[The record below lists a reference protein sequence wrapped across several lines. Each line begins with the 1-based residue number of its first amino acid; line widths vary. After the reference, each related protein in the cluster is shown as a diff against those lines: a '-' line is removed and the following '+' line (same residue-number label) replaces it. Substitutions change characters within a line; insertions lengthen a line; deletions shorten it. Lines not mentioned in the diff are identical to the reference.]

1 MAPTVP
7 PSDVLTSDYQRFES
21 YEAYKQHMNSAHLRD
36 WLKKYPDDPKH
47 SNLYVEDWV
56 FHDQDEGL
64 AGGFE
69 RV

>member
-1 MAPTVP
+1 
-7 PSDVLTSDYQRFES
+7 
-21 YEAYKQHMNSAHLRD
+21 MNSAHLRD